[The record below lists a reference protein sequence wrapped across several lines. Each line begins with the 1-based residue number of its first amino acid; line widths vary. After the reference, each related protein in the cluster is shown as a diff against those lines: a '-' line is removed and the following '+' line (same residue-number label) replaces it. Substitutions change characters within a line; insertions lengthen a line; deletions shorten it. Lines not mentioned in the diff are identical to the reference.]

1 MFHVAC
7 MAGEECSGAE
17 NEERHKRISA
27 QGGQIHQR
35 LSVAF
40 KDAWDRWQ
48 FKTIAAAAS
57 ARAEIRDSSGSLLSA
72 ARSL

>member
-1 MFHVAC
+1 MSRAWRGKNVA
-7 MAGEECSGAE
+7 
-17 NEERHKRISA
+17 
-27 QGGQIHQR
+27 GQKMKKDIKGSQLKEVR
-35 LSVAF
+35 SIRGF

-57 ARAEIRDSSGSLLSA
+57 ARAEIRDSSSSLLSG